1 MAKEKRTV
9 SLSPE
14 AVRLLWELAR
24 RLGVS
29 QSGVLELAIRDYARS
44 QGVSSPEEQEPTK

>member
-1 MAKEKRTV
+1 MVKRKTSV
-9 SLSPE
+9 TLSPE
-14 AVRLLWELAR
+14 AVRLLGELSR

-44 QGVSSPEEQEPTK
+44 QSVSSPEE